1 MFKKIV
7 LFTACFFA
15 LININAQTRKYAN
28 EFLNI
33 GVGARGLGM
42 SGAQAA
48 TVNDVTS
55 TFWNP
60 AGLIGI
66 NSDFQIGLMHSEYF
80 GGISKYDYLGTAFP
94 MKNKKGVI
102 GLSLVRLAVDDIP
115 NTLNIIQPDGTVDY
129 SKIKSISSADYAGVI
144 TYAQKLKYK
153 RFEGRDDVQ
162 MNIGGNLKIIHR
174 NVGELA
180 NAWGAGID
188 FGFQARLK
196 KWKLGINAKDITTT
210 YTIWNFSFTDKEKQ
224 ILAQTGNEI
233 VSKSTEVNTPRVV
246 LGAGRY
252 FPIQF
257 RDSSKKAYL
266 LAEANLDITTDGKR
280 YGNMVNINP
289 FSIDPKMG
297 LEFGYNNLFFIRS
310 GIGGFQRVL
319 KDEDTTN
326 TQKRT
331 MFQPT
336 FGVGIKI
343 NQIAIDYAFSSLNV
357 ENNPIY
363 SHFISLKLNINKKGA
378 NYVTPNTDIDYRANK
393 SNRKVKNSNQ

>member
-1 MFKKIV
+1 
-7 LFTACFFA
+7 
-15 LININAQTRKYAN
+15 
-28 EFLNI
+28 
-33 GVGARGLGM
+33 M

-66 NSDFQIGLMHSEYF
+66 NSDFQVGLMHSEYF

-94 MKNKKGVI
+94 TKNKKGVI
-102 GLSLVRLAVDDIP
+102 GLSLIRLAVDDIP

-129 SKIKSISSADYAGVI
+129 SRIKSISSADYAGVI

-153 RFEGRDDVQ
+153 RFDDREDVE

-188 FGFQARLK
+188 FGFQARVN

-233 VSKSTEVNTPRVV
+233 VSKSTEVNTPRLV
-246 LGAGRY
+246 LGLGRY
-252 FPIQF
+252 FPIQL
-257 RDSSKKAYL
+257 RDSSKNAYI
-266 LAEANLDITTDGKR
+266 LAETNFDITTDGRR
-280 YGNMVNINP
+280 YGNMININP

-336 FGVGIKI
+336 FGVGVKI

-363 SHFISLKLNINKKGA
+363 SHFISLRLNINKKGSIYSNA
-378 NYVTPNTDIDYRANK
+378 NSDIDYRTKKRIKNK
-393 SNRKVKNSNQ
+393 

>member
-7 LFTACFFA
+7 LFTGCFFA

-66 NSDFQIGLMHSEYF
+66 NSDFQVGLMHSEYF

-94 MKNKKGVI
+94 TKNKKGVI
-102 GLSLVRLAVDDIP
+102 GLSLIRLAVDDIP

-129 SKIKSISSADYAGVI
+129 SRIKSISSADYAGVI

-153 RFEGRDDVQ
+153 RFDDREDVE

-188 FGFQARLK
+188 FGFQARVN

-233 VSKSTEVNTPRVV
+233 VSKSTEVNTPRLV
-246 LGAGRY
+246 LGLGRY
-252 FPIQF
+252 FPIQL
-257 RDSSKKAYL
+257 RDSSKNAYI
-266 LAEANLDITTDGKR
+266 LAETNFDITTDGRR
-280 YGNMVNINP
+280 YGNMININP

-336 FGVGIKI
+336 FGVGVKI

-363 SHFISLKLNINKKGA
+363 SHFISLRLNINKKGSIYSNA
-378 NYVTPNTDIDYRANK
+378 NSDIDYRTKKTNK
-393 SNRKVKNSNQ
+393 K

>member
-1 MFKKIV
+1 MVKKIV
-7 LFTACFFA
+7 LFTGCFFA
-15 LININAQTRKYAN
+15 LVNINAQRRKYAN

-60 AGLIGI
+60 AGLVGI

-80 GGISKYDYLGTAFP
+80 GGISKYDYIGTAFP
-94 MKNKKGVI
+94 MKNNKGVI
-102 GLSLVRLAVDDIP
+102 GLSLIRLAVDDIP
-115 NTLNIIQPDGTVDY
+115 YTLNIIQPDGTVDY
-129 SKIKSISSADYAGVI
+129 SKLKSISSSDYAGVI
-144 TYAQKLKYK
+144 TYAQKIKIK
-153 RFEGRDDVQ
+153 RFEGREDINV
-162 MNIGGNLKIIHR
+162 NIGGNIKIIHR

-188 FGFQARLK
+188 IGLQARVK
-196 KWKLGINAKDITTT
+196 KWKIGINAKDITTT
-210 YTIWNFSFTDKEKQ
+210 YTLWNFSFTDREKQ
-224 ILAQTGNEI
+224 VLAQTGNEI
-233 VSKSTEVNTPRVV
+233 VSKSTEINTPRLI
-246 LGAGRY
+246 LGLGRY
-252 FPIQF
+252 FPIEF

-266 LAEANLDITTDGKR
+266 LAEANLDVTTDGKR
-280 YGNMVNINP
+280 YGNVININP
-289 FSIDPKMG
+289 FSVDPKMG
-297 LEFGYNNLFFIRS
+297 LEFGYNNLFFIRA
-310 GIGGFQRVL
+310 GIGGFQRVF

-336 FGVGIKI
+336 FGVGVKI

-363 SHFISLKLNINKKGA
+363 SHFISLKLNINKKGS
-378 NYVTPNTDIDYRANK
+378 NYGIANTDIDYRARQINKKINK
-393 SNRKVKNSNQ
+393 SIK

>member
-7 LFTACFFA
+7 LFTGCFFA

-66 NSDFQIGLMHSEYF
+66 NSDFQVGLMHSEYF
-80 GGISKYDYLGTAFP
+80 GGISKYDYFGTAFP
-94 MKNKKGVI
+94 TKNKKGVI
-102 GLSLVRLAVDDIP
+102 GLSLIRLAVDDIP

-129 SKIKSISSADYAGVI
+129 SRIKSISSADYAGVI

-153 RFEGRDDVQ
+153 RFEAREDVE

-188 FGFQARLK
+188 FGFQARVN

-233 VSKSTEVNTPRVV
+233 VSKSTEVNTPRLV
-246 LGAGRY
+246 LGLGRY
-252 FPIQF
+252 FPIQL
-257 RDSSKKAYL
+257 RDSSKNAYI
-266 LAEANLDITTDGKR
+266 LAETNFDITTDGRR
-280 YGNMVNINP
+280 YGNMININP

-336 FGVGIKI
+336 FGVGVKI

-363 SHFISLKLNINKKGA
+363 SHFISLRLHINKKGSIYSNA
-378 NYVTPNTDIDYRANK
+378 NSDIDYRTKKRIKNK
-393 SNRKVKNSNQ
+393 